1 MSSESTESAGAR
13 GSAGPGSTERT
24 ESAALEATELTVH
37 YPNAPEPALDS
48 VTMIVPRGSFYA
60 FPSVQSTSLDSKTFA
75 TGLLKSENVAAVPGG
90 AFGNCG
96 EGFLRCCFATS
107 FEQIEQAIERM
118 ARFVANTKKG

>member
-1 MSSESTESAGAR
+1 MREEYR
-13 GSAGPGSTERT
+13 QRRNFMVN
-24 ESAALEATELTVH
+24 AL
-37 YPNAPEPALDS
+37 NNMGLDCHL
-48 VTMIVPRGSFYA
+48 PRGSFYA
-60 FPSVQSTSLDSKTFA
+60 FPSVQSTNLDSKTFA
-75 TGLLKSENVAAVPGG
+75 TGLLESENVAAVPGG